1 MADNNTQPKLMIS
14 KDFDEL
20 VRNAALFFADCVQEA
35 VAARG
40 RFTVA
45 LSGGSTPR
53 GLHRLLAGHTDDPE
67 LKARVASIPWNKV
80 EVFFGDERYVPA
92 DDPQSNFLMAR
103 ETLLNEVPVPE
114 NQIHP
119 MPTHFEN
126 PEDAARSYEETLKQ
140 VLQPAE
146 GEFPQLD
153 LILLGMGPDGH
164 TASLF
169 PGTAAVHETK
179 KWVVAHWGQAVQMNR
194 ITLTPP
200 VLCNARHVA
209 FLADGEKKAEVL
221 HRVLEGPYVPDE
233 LPSQVVRPTHGTL
246 TWFLDE
252 ASASKL
258 TRRS

>member
-1 MADNNTQPKLMIS
+1 MADNPSQPKLLIS
-14 KDFDEL
+14 KNFDEL
-20 VRNAALFFADCVQEA
+20 VRNAALFFADCADQA
-35 VAARG
+35 VALKG

-53 GLHRLLAGHTDDPE
+53 GLHRLLAGHTDDPD
-67 LKARVASIPWNKV
+67 LKYRVANIPWEKT
-80 EVFFGDERYVPA
+80 EIFFGDERYVPA
-92 DDPQSNFLMAR
+92 DDPQSNFLMAQ
-103 ETLLNEVPVPE
+103 ETLLSEVPIPDD
-114 NQIHP
+114 QIHP
-119 MPTHFEN
+119 MWTNFDN
-126 PEDAARSYEETLKQ
+126 PDDAATSYEETLKQ

-146 GEFPQLD
+146 GEVPQLD
-153 LILLGMGPDGH
+153 LILLGMGTDGH

-169 PGTAAVHETK
+169 PGTAAVHEAK
-179 KWVVAHWGQAVQMNR
+179 RWVVTHWVEPAQMNR

-209 FLADGEKKAEVL
+209 FLVDGEKKAEVL

-252 ASASKL
+252 ASASQL
-258 TRRS
+258 TRR